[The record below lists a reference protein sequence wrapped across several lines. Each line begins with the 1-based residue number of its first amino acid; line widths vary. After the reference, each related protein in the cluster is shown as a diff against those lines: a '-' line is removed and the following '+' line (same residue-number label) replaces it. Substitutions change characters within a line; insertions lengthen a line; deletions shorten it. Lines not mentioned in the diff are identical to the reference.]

1 MRVAFAMLIA
11 IHALPHLIGAA
22 KAFGWA
28 AVPKLQSPIVPAT
41 GVLWLLAA
49 MVLLPPWPIAR
60 SSR

>member
-11 IHALPHLIGAA
+11 IHALLHLIGAA

-41 GVLWLLAA
+41 GALWLLAA
-49 MVLLPPWPIAR
+49 MVLLPP
-60 SSR
+60 